1 MCYSRNCPYENYWGE
16 CERPK
21 RKPCPYAE
29 KEEEREEKET
39 NDRESEEE

>member
-21 RKPCPYAE
+21 NKPCPNAPEEAE
-29 KEEEREEKET
+29 EPQEEAED
-39 NDRESEEE
+39 NDE